1 MPDETITDPLPSF
14 DDIGLSPTAG
24 LDSGGGAAADQGASN
39 SLNEPA
45 ARGSAPQSDSNNVN
59 DEGDSNQA
67 PQAGAGA
74 ASAAPN
80 APAGAGQSSRAPR
93 LAQIKDLELANALK
107 FSSNA
112 TFEKFFPIALKLQ
125 NGELVDKATVA
136 SQLAAKEA
144 ELKAASE
151 AATAARYFDHEDGYK
166 LTPEYIEVAGHVE
179 SLSQEQE
186 MWIEQAANIEQGK
199 PFYFLQRGPDGKPQ
213 WAGPYNPAD
222 HPGISARVQAK
233 ISQATAMIQNLSGKL
248 HSLPQQHKTKY
259 NELNTNLTNMDKELF
274 GKVTNPEFVKLQA
287 SYLKTFPP
295 FMQGRP
301 EIVLLA
307 KALAGGQILL
317 KQNQALREQNG
328 KKSAFKAATG
338 ASAPNPN
345 ATGASGPPDPSDT
358 KALVAKLHAMAV

>member
-1 MPDETITDPLPSF
+1 MSDETLNEPLPSF
-14 DDIGLSPTAG
+14 SDIGLSPTAG
-24 LDSGGGAAADQGASN
+24 LDSGGGAAADPSASQ

-45 ARGSAPQSDSNNVN
+45 ARASAPQTGSTDQI
-59 DEGDSNQA
+59 EGDSNQA

-74 ASAAPN
+74 AQAAAN
-80 APAGAGQSSRAPR
+80 APAGAGQSTRAPK
-93 LAQIKDLELANALK
+93 LAQIKDPDLANALK

-136 SQLAAKEA
+136 EQLAAKEN

-151 AATAARYFDHEDGYK
+151 AAKAARYFDHEDGYK
-166 LTPEYIEVAGHVE
+166 LTPEYVEVANHVAG
-179 SLSQEQE
+179 LSQEQE
-186 MWIEQAANIEQGK
+186 TWIEQAAAVEQGK
-199 PFYFLQRGPDGKPQ
+199 PFYFLQKGPDGKPQ

-222 HPGISARVQAK
+222 HPGISARIQAK

-248 HSLPQQHKTKY
+248 NTLPEQHRSKY
-259 NELNTNLTNMDKELF
+259 NELNANLTKMDTELF
-274 GKVTNPEFVKLQA
+274 GKVKNPEFHALQ
-287 SYLKTFPP
+287 SNYLKAFPG

-307 KALAGGQILL
+307 KALAGGQLFM
-317 KQNQALREQNG
+317 KQNQQLRDELSKRG
-328 KKSAFKAATG
+328 AFKAATG

-345 ATGASGPPDPSDT
+345 ATGASGPPDPNDS
-358 KALVAKLHAMAV
+358 KALVAQLHAMASR

>member
-1 MPDETITDPLPSF
+1 MPDENVTDPLPSF

-24 LDSGGGAAADQGASN
+24 LDSGGGAAADPSP
-39 SLNEPA
+39 SITLDEPA
-45 ARGSAPQSDSNNVN
+45 ARGSAPQTGSTDQI
-59 DEGDSNQA
+59 EGDSNQA

-74 ASAAPN
+74 AQAAAN
-80 APAGAGQSSRAPR
+80 APAGAGQNSRTPK
-93 LAQIKDLELANALK
+93 LAQIKDPKLANALK

-112 TFEKFFPIALKLQ
+112 TFEEFFPIALKLQ

-199 PFYFLQRGPDGKPQ
+199 PFHFLTRGPDGKPH

-274 GKVTNPEFVKLQA
+274 GKVTNPEFAKLQA

-317 KQNQALREQNG
+317 RQNQALREQNG

-358 KALVAKLHAMAV
+358 KALVAKLHAMAI